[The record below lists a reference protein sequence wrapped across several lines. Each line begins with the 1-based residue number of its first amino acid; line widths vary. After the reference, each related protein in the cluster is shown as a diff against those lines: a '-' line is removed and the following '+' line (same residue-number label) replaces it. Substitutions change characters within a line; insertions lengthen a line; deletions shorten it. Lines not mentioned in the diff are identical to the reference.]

1 MNSVSKIKRCHF
13 CTLILIWLIGFVFG
27 VACRMQAAG
36 PTEEGVLSLVEQ
48 WWEWDGKER
57 SLRGPPSTNGRVQLG
72 TAWAVQV
79 VHVQRIHQ
87 LGFSLLPP
95 DNKSMYNPQ
104 TVAVFLLPHRHIH
117 PTCTVINDER
127 EAYRRFTKG
136 QQGLVLPGNH
146 AAVCRRIRG
155 PSIRC
160 GLRQTWEVVKLR
172 KGTAVWPALACAP
185 GRKETRSSSR

>member
-1 MNSVSKIKRCHF
+1 MSFLHTDPDMVDWFCFWRSMQDAGSGAYGRRCAVPGRTMMGMGRQGAVSPWAPEHQRP
-13 CTLILIWLIGFVFG
+13 
-27 VACRMQAAG
+27 G
-36 PTEEGVLSLVEQ
+36 PTWHCLGRPGGTCPA
-48 WWEWDGKER
+48 D
-57 SLRGPPSTNGRVQLG
+57 PPTRVSIAASRQP
-72 TAWAVQV
+72 TEA
-79 VHVQRIHQ
+79 
-87 LGFSLLPP
+87 
-95 DNKSMYNPQ
+95 
-104 TVAVFLLPHRHIH
+104 AVFLLPHRHIH
-117 PTCTVINDER
+117 PTCTVINEER